1 MLETVKDYILNTQE
15 RSNKNEAF
23 ITSVSTQDQVKDEMQ
38 AVVNRLREKQ
48 KIRRAARQR
57 IDPKQT
63 IQDMERL
70 AQQLQDRP
78 FLDEE
83 GEQEFIY

>member
-1 MLETVKDYILNTQE
+1 
-15 RSNKNEAF
+15 
-23 ITSVSTQDQVKDEMQ
+23 MQ